1 MNASDQVLAEVV
13 KKKKNGSEDPDNLP
27 LGYRF
32 SPTDI
37 DLLLYLTKK
46 ITSLL
51 D

>member
-1 MNASDQVLAEVV
+1 M
-13 KKKKNGSEDPDNLP
+13 KKKKNGSEDRVLRFDPDNLP

-37 DLLLYLTKK
+37 ELLLYLTKK